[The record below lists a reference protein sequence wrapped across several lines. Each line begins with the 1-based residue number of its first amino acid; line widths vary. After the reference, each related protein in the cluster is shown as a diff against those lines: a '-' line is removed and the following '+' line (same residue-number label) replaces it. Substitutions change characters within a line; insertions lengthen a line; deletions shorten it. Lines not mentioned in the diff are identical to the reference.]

1 MRNADSS
8 ATNRDHCLRFQRMAM
23 PLKHLGHEGNALR
36 RRHVREAHQAHMR
49 SVPHIDKFSEVG
61 INRHQNSAFRGGTL
75 E

>member
-23 PLKHLGHEGNALR
+23 PLKHLGHEGSALR